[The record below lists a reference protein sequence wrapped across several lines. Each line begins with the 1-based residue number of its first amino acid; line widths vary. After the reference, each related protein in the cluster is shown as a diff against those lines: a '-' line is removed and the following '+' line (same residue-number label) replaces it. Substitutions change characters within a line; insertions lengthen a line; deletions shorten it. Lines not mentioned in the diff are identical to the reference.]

1 MGIIFVHC
9 LHILYHW
16 RALMHT
22 VRLCVVRSTSFRWC
36 VECPCICMAAAS
48 LCPVL
53 DQLNERTTYVSAI
66 FSFPFSSF
74 LPRRSL
80 ACISI
85 FHNDFMKES
94 THTHTHVKIQ
104 SFHRRYLVRGCSH
117 FSNSSM
123 VLFRSVRDS
132 QRPEYGLHWILHR
145 GRRSHQPKVPSRP
158 VSRCPACMHFI
169 VVSTAHGIR
178 IINLRSFVF
187 IYVCFCLFFR
197 LRRSAFFHP
206 LSLFW
211 TNRRVCVCV
220 RVAVRTAANE
230 EN

>member
-94 THTHTHVKIQ
+94 THTHTCKNPIVSPPISSPWML
-104 SFHRRYLVRGCSH
+104 SFLKFVDGSLSVRSRFAATGIRFALNSSPWPALTSAKSSVPSCISLSCMHAFYCCLDGARYSYHKSSLVR
-117 FSNSSM
+117 FY
-123 VLFRSVRDS
+123 L
-132 QRPEYGLHWILHR
+132 
-145 GRRSHQPKVPSRP
+145 
-158 VSRCPACMHFI
+158 CMF
-169 VVSTAHGIR
+169 
-178 IINLRSFVF
+178 LFVF
-187 IYVCFCLFFR
+187 
-197 LRRSAFFHP
+197 S
-206 LSLFW
+206 SSS
-211 TNRRVCVCV
+211 
-220 RVAVRTAANE
+220 
-230 EN
+230 